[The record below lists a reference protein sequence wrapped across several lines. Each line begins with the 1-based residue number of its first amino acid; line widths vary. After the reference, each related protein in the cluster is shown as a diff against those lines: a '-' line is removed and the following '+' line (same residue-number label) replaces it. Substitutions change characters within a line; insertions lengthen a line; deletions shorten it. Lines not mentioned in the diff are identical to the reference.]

1 MAGITPAG
9 SDQRTKNELRPERL
23 ADVIGQDVAKRLMR
37 RAVDSAHER
46 QTPLD
51 HTLLV
56 AASGTGKS
64 TFSHVV
70 ANELGVDVFEVEA
83 PVSIDTLLELRT
95 EMRRCDVLKIEEI
108 HQQGIAERRGLSA
121 ATTPEVLYAVM
132 EDHVI
137 PTSAGVLE
145 FPHITVIGTT
155 TDEGLLPDAFINR
168 FPLRPRLVP
177 YSREELREI
186 ALSNCRT
193 LDLRVTHA
201 ALDIFA
207 GASRGVPRQINNFVK
222 NAVVLTPYGGLCNR
236 AVADEVLTINGT
248 TRDGLTADMQAMLTF
263 LYRRASQ
270 ENQQTGE
277 VKYQASVNTI
287 ATAIGKSRDS
297 KAIALRVEPYLI
309 ELGFVQVTSGGR
321 RLTDA
326 GIYRARQLLGEVA

>member
-1 MAGITPAG
+1 MAGITSAG
-9 SDQRTKNELRPERL
+9 SDQRTQNELRPDRL
-23 ADVIGQDVAKRLMR
+23 ADVIGQAHAKLLMR
-37 RAVDSAHER
+37 RAIDTAHER

-95 EMRRCDVLKIEEI
+95 TMRRCDVLKIEEI
-108 HQQGIAERRGLSA
+108 HQQGIGDRRGLSA

-132 EDHVI
+132 EDRVI
-137 PTSAGVLE
+137 PTSSGVLE
-145 FPHITVIGTT
+145 YPHITVIGTT

-168 FPLRPRLVP
+168 FALRPRLVP
-177 YSREELREI
+177 YGAEELRQI
-186 ALSNCRT
+186 ALMNCRK

-201 ALDIFA
+201 ALDVFA
-207 GASRGVPRQINNFVK
+207 KACRGVPRQINNFVK
-222 NAVVLTPYGGLCNR
+222 NAVILTPHGGLCNR
-236 AVADEVLTINGT
+236 AIADEVLTINGIT
-248 TRDGLTADMQAMLTF
+248 HDGLTADMQAMLTF

-270 ENQQTGE
+270 RNQQTGE

-297 KAIALRVEPYLI
+297 KAIALRVEPFLI
-309 ELGFVQVTSGGR
+309 ERGFIQVTHGGR

-326 GIYRARQLLGEVA
+326 GIWRARQLLGEVV

>member
-108 HQQGIAERRGLSA
+108 HQQG
-121 ATTPEVLYAVM
+121 
-132 EDHVI
+132 
-137 PTSAGVLE
+137 
-145 FPHITVIGTT
+145 
-155 TDEGLLPDAFINR
+155 
-168 FPLRPRLVP
+168 
-177 YSREELREI
+177 
-186 ALSNCRT
+186 
-193 LDLRVTHA
+193 
-201 ALDIFA
+201 
-207 GASRGVPRQINNFVK
+207 
-222 NAVVLTPYGGLCNR
+222 
-236 AVADEVLTINGT
+236 
-248 TRDGLTADMQAMLTF
+248 
-263 LYRRASQ
+263 
-270 ENQQTGE
+270 
-277 VKYQASVNTI
+277 
-287 ATAIGKSRDS
+287 
-297 KAIALRVEPYLI
+297 
-309 ELGFVQVTSGGR
+309 
-321 RLTDA
+321 
-326 GIYRARQLLGEVA
+326 